1 MSITHIFKLQNVKT
15 SIPTP
20 LQFVMEKSTNLLFRH
35 TLVEL
40 QALQKFEV
48 LEMHSNKTTTGNE
61 REAVQIQTFNI
72 AFSYN

>member
-1 MSITHIFKLQNVKT
+1 
-15 SIPTP
+15 
-20 LQFVMEKSTNLLFRH
+20 MEKSTNLLFRN